1 MKYFLQVKF
10 YVYSH
15 ILTGNV
21 ELNASTEQ
29 MTKKMKGTSSLDE
42 AEQHIV

>member
-1 MKYFLQVKF
+1 VKYFLQVKF
-10 YVYSH
+10 HVYSH

-29 MTKKMKGTSSLDE
+29 MTKKMNRTSSLDG